1 MRWSGVKDKKE
12 DERVTENEEED
23 SHWTLDKG
31 WKVIEGEQR
40 TNDQRDCGPPPLQKN
55 PDSFFADFLSRV
67 SQILPG
73 LPEDFVYVF
82 RFSVDSLVG
91 FGLEI

>member
-1 MRWSGVKDKKE
+1 M
-12 DERVTENEEED
+12 EE
-23 SHWTLDKG
+23 K
-31 WKVIEGEQR
+31 R
-40 TNDQRDCGPPPLQKN
+40 TNDRMDCGLLLQKN
-55 PDSFFADFLSRV
+55 PDSSSADFLSRD